1 MRAANESIIDE
12 FSEAAF
18 YEATH
23 LGKKRKVTKAE
34 AKVMIK
40 GGMLDGIKHKRSQ
53 R

>member
-23 LGKKRKVTKAE
+23 LGKKERLQKQKL
-34 AKVMIK
+34 K
-40 GGMLDGIKHKRSQ
+40 
-53 R
+53 